1 MNLSKRVAG
10 GTYRG
15 IWILLRDWFRV
26 PADPP
31 TLGESPRAIDGA
43 SGSAPK
49 NVVAFR
55 PAEGF
60 LQYLNLQFWVAIII
74 IDTLI
79 IIGWIA
85 IAANEPT
92 IALALALPALL
103 LVVLPDILVYLA
115 IRLRFDTTWYVMSDR
130 SIRIRRGIWVIQEIT
145 ITFENVQNVSVSQG
159 PLQRYFGIAD
169 VTIQT
174 AGGGG
179 GAAAAKGASS
189 SGHHGLLE
197 GVGDAERLRDM
208 ILAKVHASRKA
219 GLGDERDERP
229 ASAPSAWSEEHLAVL
244 RAIRDRAQS
253 LATAR

>member
-1 MNLSKRVAG
+1 MSLSKRVAG

-31 TLGESPRAIDGA
+31 TLGEHPRATDAG
-43 SGSAPK
+43 SGSAASR
-49 NVVAFR
+49 VVAFR
-55 PAEGF
+55 PSEGF
-60 LQYLNLQFWVAIII
+60 LRYLNLQFWVALLLV
-74 IDTLI
+74 DGLI
-79 IIGWIA
+79 LVGWIA
-85 IAANEPT
+85 LAAHEWT
-92 IALALALPALL
+92 LALALAIPALL
-103 LVVLPDILVYLA
+103 VLVVPDILVYIA

-130 SIRIRRGIWVIQEIT
+130 SIRIRRGIWVIQEVT
-145 ITFENVQNVSVSQG
+145 ITFENVQHVSVSQG
-159 PLQRYFGIAD
+159 PLQRYYGIAD

-179 GAAAAKGASS
+179 GAAAAKGGGS
-189 SGHHGLLE
+189 SGHQGLLE

-208 ILAKVHASRKA
+208 ILAKVQASRKA

-229 ASAPSAWSEEHLAVL
+229 SVPSIWSEEHLAVL